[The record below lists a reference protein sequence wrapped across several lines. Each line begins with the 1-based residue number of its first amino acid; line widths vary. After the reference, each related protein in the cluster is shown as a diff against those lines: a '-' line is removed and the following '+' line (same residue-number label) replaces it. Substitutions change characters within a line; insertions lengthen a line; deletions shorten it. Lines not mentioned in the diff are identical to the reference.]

1 MARPPKQDRS
11 SVATDTLTLRL
22 SPDDRA
28 MLDRLVAHRAAELA
42 DEGIEVTAA
51 SFVRGLIRREAKA
64 RDLLDAA
71 PGNTVATEKPRAI
84 SEPAPAPAPRPLSPT
99 QVRAALQQAI
109 DAGQTQ
115 RQIASRAD
123 LDASGLSRFLAGKH
137 TLTEENLAKLA
148 GALK

>member
-28 MLDRLVAHRAAELA
+28 MLDRLVADRAAELA

-64 RDLLDAA
+64 RGLLDAT
-71 PGNTVATEKPRAI
+71 PGNVAANEKPRAA
-84 SEPAPAPAPRPLSPT
+84 SEPEPRPLSPT
-99 QVRAALQQAI
+99 QVRAALQRAI
-109 DAGQTQ
+109 DSGQTQ

-123 LDASGLSRFLAGKH
+123 LDAPRLSRFLAGKH
-137 TLTEENLAKLA
+137 ALTEENLAKLA
-148 GALK
+148 IALK

>member
-64 RDLLDAA
+64 RGLLDATS
-71 PGNTVATEKPRAI
+71 GNTTATEKPHAI
-84 SEPAPAPAPRPLSPT
+84 SEPVPEPRPLAPRRCALRFNWRSTPDRPSGRSP
-99 QVRAALQQAI
+99 
-109 DAGQTQ
+109 
-115 RQIASRAD
+115 
-123 LDASGLSRFLAGKH
+123 
-137 TLTEENLAKLA
+137 
-148 GALK
+148 